1 MAREPAGGGGRA
13 KGCRRTFAVGL
24 AAAALPALLA
34 ACATSPTA
42 NRDAL
47 PAAVSVGDNLLGE
60 ACRLQRAPDEVVK
73 GSAASAYDIF
83 CGTWEEPS
91 GQVFRAADGRAPV
104 DIAKTGWWRER
115 LDGFLTCQPPQPTT
129 VGFAGAAASLDC
141 ALKRGSWAYQGLVV
155 TVDGEAFLA
164 DGIPAA
170 MPAVERAI
178 GVLAGRIAPQNAT
191 QTGAQSAEIARL
203 EARIAKAKYS
213 MGDLQVYFDLLR
225 LAQYHNFQGDHAQ
238 AERRYREALATLQ
251 TAATVDNDG
260 LAFVLMH
267 LALELSNQ
275 ERFNEANGLFVRAEA
290 AVAGALDPTLQ
301 SRLISYRALHFANQ
315 RAFDQAATLAQQ
327 ASQQRLELTRSDGA
341 DAFSLPVAGGGGRLQ
356 ASGNVLST
364 LGDSVAYGD
373 VVQSKFTEAAM
384 LIRADQPDEAAK
396 VLSEGIIVFEASPD
410 VPRRW
415 LPEMRWLQAEIAE
428 RRGDL
433 AAAERLLR
441 DGIEEQA
448 RLSFA
453 ARGEINAWLQLG
465 RLIAQQ
471 GRTDEALAAYRTG
484 FELTRKRDDG
494 LRFDAVAPFFSL
506 VLSEAK
512 RQPERQQALFG
523 EAFEVVQLVRGS
535 VTEQTIALTTA
546 RLASADEDASRLIRE
561 LQDARARRDQLIETL
576 TRATANPAVL
586 PTQLLELEAR
596 LAETNG
602 RIGELERAVQAAA
615 PRYGQLVDRS
625 VSLRDVTQALA
636 ADEAI
641 FNILVGPKNAI
652 AFFID
657 RQGIVAYEVALSER
671 DARRMVARLREP
683 FGKDYG
689 GPFDRAE
696 AFRLYK
702 ALFAPIEDR
711 LAAARHLITVP
722 SGPLL
727 SLPFA
732 LLLTREPAAG
742 AAGDYGQLPWFARS
756 HPLTLAPSVQSFVN
770 LRQSSSPSQARQS
783 MIGFGDFVP
792 GGDAEALMASRG
804 LPPICRPEVEAV
816 ADAPRLPGTAGELR
830 AVARTLAAGDGSLI
844 LGPAF
849 TEQAV
854 LAAPLEEYRVVY
866 FATHGILPYQLGCFA
881 EPALLTSRRG
891 GGAAAVDDGL
901 LTTSEIITLK
911 MDADLVVLS
920 ACNTGGAGER
930 TGGESLSGL
939 ARAFFYAGA
948 RSLMVT
954 HWEIA
959 DEPTVR
965 LMTATFDGLVRRNL
979 TLAEAL
985 QAGQLLLLQAPE
997 TAHPVN
1003 WAAFT
1008 LVGDGGRRLQTL
1020 RLAAAP

>member
-1 MAREPAGGGGRA
+1 MVN
-13 KGCRRTFAVGL
+13 RRKFTIRWGAAVL
-24 AAAALPALLA
+24 ALLLA
-34 ACATSPTA
+34 GCATSPG
-42 NRDAL
+42 
-47 PAAVSVGDNLLGE
+47 AAPEKLSAAISVGDNLLGE
-60 ACRLQRAPDEVVK
+60 ACRLQPAPDEVVK
-73 GSAASAYDIF
+73 GISASAYDIF
-83 CGTWEEPS
+83 CGRWEEPS
-91 GQVFRAADGRAPV
+91 GQVFRTADGGAPV
-104 DIAKTGWWRER
+104 ELAKTGWWRER
-115 LDGFLTCQPPQPTT
+115 LDGFVTCQPPQPTT
-129 VGFAGAAASLDC
+129 VAFTGDAASLDC
-141 ALKRGSWAYQGLVV
+141 ALKRGSWAYQGWVV
-155 TVDGEAFLA
+155 SVDGEAFLA

-178 GVLAGRIAPQNAT
+178 GVLAGRIAPQNAAQAGT
-191 QTGAQSAEIARL
+191 QSAEIARL

-225 LAQYHNFQGDHAQ
+225 LAQYHNFQGDYAE

-275 ERFNEANGLFVRAEA
+275 ERFNEANALFVRAEA
-290 AVAGALDPTLQ
+290 AVAGALDPTLA

-327 ASQQRLELTRSDGA
+327 ASQQRLELTRSDGTEGL
-341 DAFSLPVAGGGGRLQ
+341 SLPAGGGGGRLQ
-356 ASGNVLST
+356 ASGNILST

-396 VLSEGIIVFEASPD
+396 VLSEGIVIFEASPD

-433 AAAERLLR
+433 GAAERLLR
-441 DGIEEQA
+441 EGIEEQA

-453 ARGEINAWLQLG
+453 ARGEISAWLQLG
-465 RLIAQQ
+465 RIIAQQ

-494 LRFDAVAPFFSL
+494 LRFDAVAPFFAL

-512 RQPERQQALFG
+512 RNPERQQALFG

-546 RLASADEDASRLIRE
+546 RLASGDEDASRLIRE

-576 TRATANPAVL
+576 TRAAANPAVL
-586 PTQLLELEAR
+586 PTQLTELEAR
-596 LAETNG
+596 LAETNA

-625 VSLRDVTQALA
+625 VSLQDVMQALA

-657 RQGIVAYEVALSER
+657 RQGIVAYEVTLSER

-702 ALFAPIEDR
+702 TLFASIEDR

-742 AAGDYGQLPWFARS
+742 DYGQLPWFARS

-770 LRQSSSPSQARQS
+770 LRQSASPSQARQPL
-783 MIGFGDFVP
+783 IGFGDFVP
-792 GGDAEALMASRG
+792 GGDADALMASRG

-830 AVARTLAAGDGSLI
+830 AVARTLGAGDGSLI

-849 TEQAV
+849 TQQAV
-854 LAAPLEEYRVVY
+854 LAAPLDAYRVVY
-866 FATHGILPYQLGCFA
+866 FATHGILPYQLGCLA

-901 LTTSEIITLK
+901 LTTSEIITLQ

-1020 RLAAAP
+1020 RVAAAP